1 MKKSDL
7 LAAAGF
13 AVALVL
19 FLILSGAF
27 YTVDQTEQ
35 VIITQFGQP
44 VGNPITEP
52 GLHFKIPFVQSVNS
66 LDKRFLEWDG
76 APVAIPT
83 RDKTYIH
90 VDTFARWRIEDPKT
104 YFVRLHDERSAQSRL
119 EDILGSETRNSI
131 AKHDLI
137 EIVRTDK
144 NRQPLHDESLKGGP
158 TGAIGVL
165 PPIEFGR
172 QKIEEEIK
180 TAAAQKLAGFG
191 IAVLDFRIKRVNYNP
206 DVLDR
211 IYQRMISERLQIAQ
225 RFRSEGEGESAR
237 IAGQRERDLN
247 EIQSNAYRR
256 VQEIRGEADA
266 KATEIYARAYTQNP
280 QAAEFYVFLK
290 TLETYHKIFS
300 KDSTLVLSTDSDIFT
315 LLKHAA
321 TKTTGSPIPLET
333 PAKPLQLVE
342 ARYRLLKPVLDHLT
356 LGQDG
361 IQYYAYGVIKA
372 QIFQLTRCTER
383 ERYLHL
389 IAFIAHQYYRLHD
402 NQVDVLLTS
411 LQSFHNSALREHKDQ
426 CYSATRAAQ

>member
-1 MKKSDL
+1 MKKSHL
-7 LAAAGF
+7 LAAAVF

-19 FLILSGAF
+19 LLILSGAF

-44 VGNPITEP
+44 VGDPITEP
-52 GLHFKIPFVQSVNS
+52 GLHFKTPFVQSVNS

-90 VDTFARWRIEDPKT
+90 VNTFARWRIEDPKL

-144 NRQPLHDESLKGGP
+144 NRQPLRDETLTGGP
-158 TGAIGVL
+158 TGTIGVL

-172 QKIEEEIK
+172 LKIEEEIK
-180 TAAAQKLAGFG
+180 AASRQKLAEFG

-225 RFRSEGEGESAR
+225 RFRSEGEGQSAR

-280 QAAEFYVFLK
+280 QAAEFYAFLK

-300 KDSTLVLSTDSDIFT
+300 KDSTLVLSTGSDIFA

-321 TKTTGSPIPLET
+321 TKTTGSPIPIET
-333 PAKPLQLVE
+333 PEKLSP
-342 ARYRLLKPVLDHLT
+342 
-356 LGQDG
+356 
-361 IQYYAYGVIKA
+361 
-372 QIFQLTRCTER
+372 
-383 ERYLHL
+383 
-389 IAFIAHQYYRLHD
+389 
-402 NQVDVLLTS
+402 
-411 LQSFHNSALREHKDQ
+411 
-426 CYSATRAAQ
+426 

>member
-1 MKKSDL
+1 MKKSYL
-7 LAAAGF
+7 LPAAVF

-27 YTVDQTEQ
+27 YTLDQTEQ

-44 VGNPITEP
+44 VGDPITEP
-52 GLHFKIPFVQSVNS
+52 GLHFKIPLVQNVNS

-144 NRQPLHDESLKGGP
+144 NRQPLHDESLKGGA

-172 QKIEEEIK
+172 RKIEEEIK
-180 TAAAQKLAGFG
+180 SAAAQKLAGFG
-191 IAVLDFRIKRVNYNP
+191 IAVLDFRIKRVNYNS

-225 RFRSEGEGESAR
+225 RFRSEGEGEAAR
-237 IAGQRERDLN
+237 IAGQRDRDLN
-247 EIQSNAYRR
+247 EIQSTAYRQ
-256 VQEIRGEADA
+256 VQQIRGESDA

-280 QAAEFYVFLK
+280 RAAEFYTFLK
-290 TLETYHKIFS
+290 TLETYHKIFT
-300 KDSTLVLSTDSDIFT
+300 KDSTLVLSTNSDIFA

-321 TKTTGSPIPLET
+321 GKTNTTPIPPET
-333 PAKPLQLVE
+333 PA
-342 ARYRLLKPVLDHLT
+342 R
-356 LGQDG
+356 
-361 IQYYAYGVIKA
+361 
-372 QIFQLTRCTER
+372 
-383 ERYLHL
+383 
-389 IAFIAHQYYRLHD
+389 
-402 NQVDVLLTS
+402 
-411 LQSFHNSALREHKDQ
+411 
-426 CYSATRAAQ
+426 

>member
-1 MKKSDL
+1 MKAGRL
-7 LAAAGF
+7 LIVVLAAVFVGI
-13 AVALVL
+13 LV
-19 FLILSGAF
+19 ISLSF

-44 VGNPITEP
+44 VGEPITEP
-52 GLHFKIPFVQSVNS
+52 GLHFKLPFVQTVNT

-144 NRQPLHDESLKGGP
+144 NRQPLRDESLKGGP
-158 TGAIGVL
+158 TGVIGIL

-180 TAAAQKLAGFG
+180 TAAAQKLAEFG
-191 IAVLDFRIKRVNYNP
+191 ITVLDFRIKRVNYNP

-247 EIQSNAYRR
+247 EIQSNAYRQ
-256 VQEIRGEADA
+256 VQQIRGEADA
-266 KATEIYARAYTQNP
+266 KASEIYAKAYTQDS
-280 QAAEFYVFLK
+280 QAAEFYTFLK
-290 TLETYHKIFS
+290 TLDAYRKIFT
-300 KDSTLVLSTDSDIFT
+300 KDSTIVLSTDSQLFQ
-315 LLKHAA
+315 LLKRVGA
-321 TKTTGSPIPLET
+321 KTVASPEPAPT
-333 PAKPLQLVE
+333 PDKQ
-342 ARYRLLKPVLDHLT
+342 
-356 LGQDG
+356 
-361 IQYYAYGVIKA
+361 
-372 QIFQLTRCTER
+372 
-383 ERYLHL
+383 
-389 IAFIAHQYYRLHD
+389 
-402 NQVDVLLTS
+402 
-411 LQSFHNSALREHKDQ
+411 
-426 CYSATRAAQ
+426 